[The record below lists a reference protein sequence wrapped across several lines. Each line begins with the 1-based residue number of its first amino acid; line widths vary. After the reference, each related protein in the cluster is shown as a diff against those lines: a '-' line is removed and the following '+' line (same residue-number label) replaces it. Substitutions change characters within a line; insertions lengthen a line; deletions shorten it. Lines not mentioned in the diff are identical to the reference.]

1 MTEPM
6 TPSLTSPV
14 KSGVRVCDGPL
25 TTHIAAY
32 RAKLESLGY
41 TPAWVLYHLR
51 FFAKLD
57 LWLKR
62 RKQCARWLNEE
73 KVRQFLNQ
81 LRNNRPAGYRGARTG
96 LRLLLN
102 FLRDIGLVA
111 PKSKPI
117 ACTPS
122 KRLADQYRA
131 YLKAERGLD
140 GATISNYSRHVDRL
154 LNEHFGTGPVKLRAL
169 SASHITAFVRRH
181 ATRGGLGLAAQMVT
195 GLRSF
200 FRFARF
206 QGFIT
211 SDLATVVPAIPTWQG
226 SGTPKHLSREEVQ
239 RVLVS
244 CEQSTMRGKRDYAI
258 LLLLARLGLRAGEIV
273 ALQLDDIDWG
283 DAQLTVRSK
292 KGDGWAR
299 LPLPIDVGRALAY
312 YLRVRPPSR
321 YRNVFVRG
329 YAPYTPFVASGPVSV
344 LVRKAIERAE
354 IKSVRTGAHVF
365 RHALATEMLR
375 RGASLDE
382 IGQVLR
388 HRHPDTTAIYAKVD
402 LKALRGLALPWPGGA
417 Q

>member
-1 MTEPM
+1 M

-169 SASHITAFVRRH
+169 SASHII
-181 ATRGGLGLAAQMVT
+181 TRCQVICKVSLGRGETVLHFGGYHEKQ
-195 GLRSF
+195 
-200 FRFARF
+200 
-206 QGFIT
+206 
-211 SDLATVVPAIPTWQG
+211 PAIF
-226 SGTPKHLSREEVQ
+226 
-239 RVLVS
+239 
-244 CEQSTMRGKRDYAI
+244 
-258 LLLLARLGLRAGEIV
+258 
-273 ALQLDDIDWG
+273 
-283 DAQLTVRSK
+283 
-292 KGDGWAR
+292 
-299 LPLPIDVGRALAY
+299 
-312 YLRVRPPSR
+312 
-321 YRNVFVRG
+321 RNSFCL
-329 YAPYTPFVASGPVSV
+329 YTQSGPRNLTQCS
-344 LVRKAIERAE
+344 
-354 IKSVRTGAHVF
+354 
-365 RHALATEMLR
+365 
-375 RGASLDE
+375 
-382 IGQVLR
+382 
-388 HRHPDTTAIYAKVD
+388 P
-402 LKALRGLALPWPGGA
+402 
-417 Q
+417 